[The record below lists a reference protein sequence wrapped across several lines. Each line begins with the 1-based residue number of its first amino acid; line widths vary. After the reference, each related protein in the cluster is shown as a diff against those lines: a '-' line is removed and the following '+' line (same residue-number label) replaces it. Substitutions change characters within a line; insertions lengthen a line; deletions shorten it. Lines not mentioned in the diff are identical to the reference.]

1 MNTLS
6 QVPEKMQ
13 QILTTIADD
22 AAHATGFIK
31 RNRKLTG
38 SQFVQTLVW
47 TWLQNPDAT
56 YTQLTHTSAS
66 LGTPLTRQ
74 AIEQRFTPEAADT
87 LKAVL
92 DAAASE
98 VISADPQ
105 VLPLL
110 EQFNGVYIQDSSWIT
125 LPDALHDTWEGARLK
140 EHSNKSAV
148 KLHLRFD
155 VTTGTFEHF
164 QLTNGITADS
174 TVEKQIS
181 SLPEG
186 SLRLADLGYFSLQAL
201 QKLSDENVFWISRLK
216 VGCSLFDDAGKPRCL
231 PKWLKCQTE
240 NTIETQIT
248 IGKKMR
254 VPARLVAH
262 RLSEQETQKRRR
274 DIRQRAKRKWTQ
286 PSQARL
292 QLAGW
297 NIYITNISSDKLSA
311 EQICAIARIRWQ
323 IELMYKSFKSI
334 GKVDTSRS
342 EKPSRILCE
351 MYAKLI
357 VTIIRHWVMLVVG
370 WRCLR
375 HSLPKTVELIT
386 TYALTITIS
395 FRKSIIFLR
404 EVFDEIK
411 RVFQNGC
418 YIERR
423 ANRNTTLEYLEN
435 ATKNH

>member
-13 QILTTIADD
+13 QILTTTADD

-125 LPDALHDTWEGARLK
+125 LPDVLHDTWKGARLK

-164 QLTNGITADS
+164 QRTNGITADS

-216 VGCSLFDDAGKPRCL
+216 VGCSLFDDIGKPRCL
-231 PKWLKCQTE
+231 HKWLKCQTE

-254 VPARLVAH
+254 VPARLVAQ

-286 PSQARL
+286 PS
-292 QLAGW
+292 
-297 NIYITNISSDKLSA
+297 
-311 EQICAIARIRWQ
+311 
-323 IELMYKSFKSI
+323 
-334 GKVDTSRS
+334 
-342 EKPSRILCE
+342 
-351 MYAKLI
+351 YA
-357 VTIIRHWVMLVVG
+357 
-370 WRCLR
+370 
-375 HSLPKTVELIT
+375 
-386 TYALTITIS
+386 
-395 FRKSIIFLR
+395 
-404 EVFDEIK
+404 
-411 RVFQNGC
+411 
-418 YIERR
+418 
-423 ANRNTTLEYLEN
+423 TLN
-435 ATKNH
+435 